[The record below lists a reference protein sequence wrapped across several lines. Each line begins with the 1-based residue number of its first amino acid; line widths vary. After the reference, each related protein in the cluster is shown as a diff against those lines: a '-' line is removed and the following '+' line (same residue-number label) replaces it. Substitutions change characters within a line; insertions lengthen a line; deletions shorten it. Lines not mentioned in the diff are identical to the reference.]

1 MSRQKRTRAAQLS
14 TPVSLLYTCPY
25 KLTPLTR
32 CHGHRKLNFTTTIDV
47 IVARRGKDIDSL
59 DIVCRDGDQIKRM
72 ESVYLPERTKVTA
85 FDISPLS
92 VFDVHYPLEPHCA
105 AHGPLKSVKYPVL
118 LSDGLPFYARVTFS
132 FWSQWSQLISNDC
145 YDSYALSVRL
155 VRPVYCYFQ
164 APLYSLL
171 KNATENITRMNIV
184 IIISIAWYVQRHT

>member
-47 IVARRGKDIDSL
+47 IVTRKGKDIDSL

-92 VFDVHYPLEPHCA
+92 VFDVHYPLGA
-105 AHGPLKSVKYPVL
+105 PLCGTRSVKKRQISCIVVRWT
-118 LSDGLPFYARVTFS
+118 PFLCAS
-132 FWSQWSQLISNDC
+132 NILI
-145 YDSYALSVRL
+145 L
-155 VRPVYCYFQ
+155 
-164 APLYSLL
+164 
-171 KNATENITRMNIV
+171 
-184 IIISIAWYVQRHT
+184 IAVVAVDF